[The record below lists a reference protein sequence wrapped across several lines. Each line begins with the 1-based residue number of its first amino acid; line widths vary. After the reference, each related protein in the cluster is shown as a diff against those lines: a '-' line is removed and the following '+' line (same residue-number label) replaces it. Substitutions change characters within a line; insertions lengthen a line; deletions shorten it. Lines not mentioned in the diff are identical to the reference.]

1 MRRTWI
7 LSHVRRFANP
17 WTVARQAPL
26 FIQFSRQEYWSG
38 LPFPPPGDLLNPGK
52 GGTRCSLDECQ
63 CFSRSGS
70 SSTRRKKTKLVLK
83 IQSEMKSSLSVVSNS
98 LQPHGLQPHQAPLS
112 MEFSRQ
118 EYWSELP
125 FPSPKGAIKLP
136 HCLLSPELT
145 NSLNSLNHEQS
156 PKTTDKVYSLI
167 WQTSCCIFILCYVY
181 VFFVYLFLCVCW
193 GEYIPRNQEN
203 VPNRCTHLK
212 KKKHPHTI
220 PQLTE

>member
-1 MRRTWI
+1 MGETEG
-7 LSHVRRFANP
+7 
-17 WTVARQAPL
+17 
-26 FIQFSRQEYWSG
+26 FSREGNQH
-38 LPFPPPGDLLNPGK
+38 LPPLATGIDGAGPPPSVAKRYCTK
-52 GGTRCSLDECQ
+52 GCPLWSKG
-63 CFSRSGS
+63 SRSGS

-98 LQPHGLQPHQAPLS
+98 LQLHGLQPHQAPLS

-167 WQTSCCIFILCYVY
+167 
-181 VFFVYLFLCVCW
+181 
-193 GEYIPRNQEN
+193 
-203 VPNRCTHLK
+203 
-212 KKKHPHTI
+212 
-220 PQLTE
+220 